1 MDIFQFSSYNFSFFS
16 AEGKN
21 IFLQSG
27 KRGVDKWVI
36 LVLLYYCIQNCAREE
51 PIIRMI
57 PKHRFKIVGWS
68 MVFIMSMSMGG
79 LSAYAQTKAPLP
91 RDLDQHWAKKVVHEW
106 IKLGRITGYPDGTF
120 SPDQSI
126 TRAEFMT
133 LVNKA
138 FGFKEEKQVQ
148 FSDMTPQSWFYH
160 EVRRA
165 VAAGYIK
172 GYPDGTIRALNPM
185 TRQEAA
191 VVFAALKGLDTL
203 SHSPQRYSDV
213 KKIQLWSAGSFG
225 AVVAAGFMDGYPD
238 GTLQPEKEMNRAEA
252 IVVLDRLLTG
262 SPENTFY
269 SVAGTYG
276 PAYGLTVTDRNV
288 VIQAAQ
294 TTLQNL
300 HIRGALTID
309 AQVGEGTVFLNNL
322 IVEEDTIVRGGGT
335 QSVYLN
341 GGTYQRVVVGN
352 TPTKAVRIVSDTL
365 DPVSLVVESS
375 VQGQTLYLA
384 GVYEEIILDGQTT
397 RVELLDEAT
406 VTTLRI
412 APTAQNATVALWPN
426 AVVTTVQASAATTI
440 KNNGQI
446 SNPITGE
453 KAIETSIEGNAPKNA
468 SPAVTVAPNNTP
480 PSSTT
485 PPASPSLSSPLLPP
499 SPPKKVDRFA
509 VTTIAVPVAG
519 ALPVRT
525 MVESQYTGDVQWVVR
540 NGTIDTPLSNG
551 QPFAPY
557 TAYIAKIT
565 LTPQVG
571 FTFEGI
577 GANTFQVTNALSE
590 THNANSGVIEATYA
604 PTGTVMQT
612 VPIRTFTQVPTGIT
626 NLSTPVTLDD
636 FMIAQTE
643 VTYAQW
649 YEVYNWAIAN
659 GYTFGRAGAQGHD
672 GVAGA
677 APTERKYEPVT
688 QVSWKDALVW
698 LNALSQRTQLQA
710 VYVDNEN
717 QPLRNANNVVAAGV
731 VTDANANGYRLPT
744 DVEIQIAARW
754 ISAVAPTEGALATTR
769 IQLNAPNPFYW
780 TPGNYASGAIGESN
794 SQFSTVAWYDD
805 NSGMR
810 TQRVATK
817 QGNALK
823 LYDLSGNVWEWTA
836 SGSSN
841 ALRYIFGGSAFDP
854 SDELQ
859 IGAKSS
865 ESPNAF
871 SKKIGFRYV
880 QTIKP

>member
-1 MDIFQFSSYNFSFFS
+1 
-16 AEGKN
+16 
-21 IFLQSG
+21 
-27 KRGVDKWVI
+27 
-36 LVLLYYCIQNCAREE
+36 
-51 PIIRMI
+51 MI

-79 LSAYAQTKAPLP
+79 LSAYAQTKASLP

-120 SPDQSI
+120 APDQSI

-138 FGFKEEKQVQ
+138 FGFKEEKQGQ

-172 GYPDGTIRALNPM
+172 GYPDGTIRALHPM

-191 VVFAALKGLDTL
+191 VVFAGLKGLDTL
-203 SHSPQRYSDV
+203 THSPQRYSDV
-213 KKIQLWSAGSFG
+213 KKIPLWSAGAFG

-341 GGTYQRVVVGN
+341 GGTYQRIVVGN

-375 VQGQTLYLA
+375 AQGQTLYLA
-384 GVYEEIILDGQTT
+384 GVYEEVILDGQTT
-397 RVELLDEAT
+397 RVELLDAAA

-412 APTAQNATVALWPN
+412 AATAQNATVALQQN
-426 AVVTTVQASAATTI
+426 AVVTTVQASAVATI
-440 KNNGQI
+440 QNNGQI

-453 KAIETSIEGNAPKNA
+453 KATETTIEGNVPKNA
-468 SPAVTVAPNNTP
+468 SLVAVTVAPNDT
-480 PSSTT
+480 SSASTT
-485 PPASPSLSSPLLPP
+485 PPAPPSPSLPPL
-499 SPPKKVDRFA
+499 PPKKVDRFA
-509 VTTIAVPVAG
+509 VNSIAVPVAG

-525 MVESQYTGDVQWVVR
+525 MVDSQYTGDIQWVAR
-540 NGTIDTPLSNG
+540 NGTVDTPLSND

-557 TAYIAKIT
+557 TTYIAKIT

-577 GANTFQVTNALSE
+577 GSNTFQVTNALSE
-590 THNANSGVIEATYA
+590 THPANSGVIEATYA
-604 PTGTVMQT
+604 PTRTVMQK

-649 YEVYNWAIAN
+649 YDVYNWAIAN
-659 GYTFGRAGAQGHD
+659 GYTFVHAGTQGHD

-677 APTERKYEPVT
+677 TPTERKYEPVT
-688 QVSWKDALVW
+688 QISWKDALVW

-710 VYVDNEN
+710 VYVGKAN
-717 QPLRNANNVVAAGV
+717 QPLKDANKVIVAEV

-744 DVEIQIAARW
+744 DVEIQIVARW

-780 TPGNYASGAIGESN
+780 TPGNYASGAIGDST
-794 SQFSTVAWYDD
+794 QFSTVAWYDE

-836 SGSSN
+836 SGSSDE
-841 ALRYIFGGSAFDP
+841 LRYIFGGSAFDT

-865 ESPNAF
+865 ESAEKF
-871 SKKIGFRYV
+871 SNRIGFRYV